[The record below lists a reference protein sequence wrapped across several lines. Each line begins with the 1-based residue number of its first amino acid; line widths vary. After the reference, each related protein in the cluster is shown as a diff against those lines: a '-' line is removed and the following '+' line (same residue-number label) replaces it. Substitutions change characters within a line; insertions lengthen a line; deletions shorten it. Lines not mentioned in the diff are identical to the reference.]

1 MKSKLLI
8 ISLLFLQWGYAQ
20 NQSPILPNNMTPEEE
35 KNIDTYN
42 QSRSPVGITVP
53 PTSSVRTMA
62 EWEEIQSLVIAWVGY
77 PGILSQITDI
87 AQEEC
92 EVIVVCTDSNV
103 VKSTLINNSVP
114 LTNVSYIET
123 SVNSIWMRDYGGNTV
138 YKNEVDSLYLVDWIY
153 NRPRPADDDVPNA
166 VAQFKNIPL
175 YQTTSAPYSLVHTGG
190 NFMTDGFG
198 TAFSSN
204 LVLDENAAGG
214 QFNPENLTEAQID
227 HRMNLFMGIDEY
239 IKMEVLP
246 FDGIH
251 HIDMHM
257 KLLDEETLLVSE
269 YPTGVA
275 DGPQIE
281 QNLNYVLSNFTSTF
295 GTPYKVVRIPVPP
308 STSGLFP
315 DNGGYYRTYSNQ
327 VFVNK
332 TVIVPTYRTEYD
344 TIALRILR
352 DAMPGYKVVGIDC
365 DTDPNNIIRQSGA
378 IHCITRAIG
387 VSEPLLISHQRLRDT
402 DNTTTPY
409 TVSAYMN
416 HVSGIAGGTLF
427 WTTDTTNGYTS
438 VPMSPTGNGNWEA
451 QIPTQTLNTV
461 VYYYVKGQANSGKEQ
476 VRPIVAPQG
485 YWSFKVQT
493 PTAILPL
500 DMRLEVDNIFP
511 NPSHTVACVS
521 IHSSHLVTGRIKVL
535 DMLGRPVQNVF
546 NGEIP
551 PGDQKYFIQTE
562 KLPIGAYLVEVSL
575 GNKLFLKKLLVQ

>member
-1 MKSKLLI
+1 MKLKLLFVLLL
-8 ISLLFLQWGYAQ
+8 ISGGAHSQTQ
-20 NQSPILPNNMTPEEE
+20 VLPNSMTPEEE
-35 KNIDTYN
+35 KKIPAYN
-42 QSRSPVGITVP
+42 QNRSALGITTP
-53 PTSSVRTMA
+53 PNGSVRTMA

-92 EVIVVCTDSNV
+92 EVIIVCTDSNV
-103 VKSTLINNSVP
+103 VKNQLTNNGVP
-114 LTNVSYIET
+114 LTNVSYIED

-153 NRPRPADDDVPNA
+153 NRPRPADDDVPDA

-198 TAFSSN
+198 TAFSSK

-227 HRMNLFMGIDEY
+227 TRMNQFMGIDEY

-246 FDGIH
+246 YDGIH

-281 QNLNYVLSNFTSTF
+281 LNLDYVINNFNSTY
-295 GTPYKVVRIPVPP
+295 GTPYKVIRIPVPP
-308 STSGLFP
+308 STSGLYP

-352 DAMPGYKVVGIDC
+352 DAMPGYNVVGIDC
-365 DTDPNNIIRQSGA
+365 DTDPNNIIQLSGA
-378 IHCITRAIG
+378 IHCITRAVG
-387 VSEPLLISHQRLRDT
+387 VSDPLLISHQPLRNT
-402 DNTTTPY
+402 ENTTNNY

-416 HVSGIAGGTLF
+416 HVSGIASGTLY
-427 WTTDTTNGYTS
+427 WTTDTANGYTA
-438 VPMSPTGNGNWEA
+438 VPMSAKGNGNWEA
-451 QIPTQTLNTV
+451 QIPAQNLNAI

-485 YWSFKVQT
+485 YWSFKVGP
-493 PTAILPL
+493 PTGIIPAGVNLTL
-500 DMRLEVDNIFP
+500 DDIFP
-511 NPSHTVACVS
+511 NPSRNVACVS
-521 IHSSHLVTGRIKVL
+521 IHAAHSVTGQITIL
-535 DMLGRPVQNVF
+535 DMLGRPVLNVF
-546 NGEIP
+546 TGEIP
-551 PGDQKYFIQTE
+551 PGDQKYFIQTSQ
-562 KLPIGAYLVEVSL
+562 LPIGAYLV
-575 GNKLFLKKLLVQ
+575 KLEIGHQQYLKKMLVK